1 MDAILYAGKIG
12 RYLAR
17 EYLKGLRSRNI
28 GIFNSR
34 RIFGKPEE
42 RV

>member
-17 EYLKGLRSRNI
+17 ECLRGLRSRNI